1 MVRRSDF
8 SVFRSDHA
16 ISNAGAFRLP
26 AQGHDPEKWNPVFGK
41 DDAQTEKSVQQQ
53 SGDWAMT
60 GKVPVARIEGLEL
73 LPAPIG
79 RMKTIQHTKTMAGS
93 PDADLSMRSA
103 SRNLAH
109 GFFVPG
115 FYAFREPMKEDRNV
129 QNSFS
134 RNRLGWPSP
143 QA

>member
-1 MVRRSDF
+1 M
-8 SVFRSDHA
+8 
-16 ISNAGAFRLP
+16 P
-26 AQGHDPEKWNPVFGK
+26 KQ
-41 DDAQTEKSVQQQ
+41 KSVQQQ

-60 GKVPVARIEGLEL
+60 GKVPVAR
-73 LPAPIG
+73 G
-79 RMKTIQHTKTMAGS
+79 RRPRAFARNYRKDETIRNTKTMAGS
-93 PDADLSMRSA
+93 PDADFVTRSA

-115 FYAFREPMKEDRNV
+115 FHAFREPMKEDRNV